1 MKQAEIDA
9 EVARAAFARVGL
21 GAFIV
26 DPRGIV
32 LAANEAATK
41 LFARSVGELIGHPV
55 PGLPP
60 ALLERMARGE
70 HVFLEIDAV
79 VESHKVA
86 IAVDATPDVGTGAH
100 LLLMRDVSE
109 RRQREVLNDR
119 YQLLARYT
127 NDIVLFLEPDGRVVE
142 ANDAALKAYGY
153 TLDEMRG
160 LFIFDL
166 REPMTRREVAPLL
179 EKARDSSLFFETVH
193 ARKDGTSFPVEVT
206 SRGVNVAGRRLLL
219 SVIRDITTQR
229 QIQAG
234 LVQADRLAT
243 VGTMSAGIAHEIN
256 NPLAYALTNVD
267 VLARRIGGL
276 AARVRHSTEAGTPID
291 GTEVADLLE
300 QSVEMIGIAQ
310 EGMNRVRSIVRDLKM
325 FSRQDESLKELVDV
339 RAVLDSSTNIA
350 RGEIRQRA
358 SLVRDYGEV
367 PLVSGSSSRLG
378 QVFLNL
384 IVNAAQAI
392 PEGRSD
398 GEIRLVTQT
407 GPGGEAIVDVV
418 DNGGGIEAPA
428 LELVFQP
435 FVTTKKRG
443 EGTGLG
449 LHIARTIVRA
459 AGGDVRVTSAL
470 GVGTTMRVTLPPAA
484 LTKLADPS
492 PKGHEVMNGD
502 GGDILIIDDEE
513 AIGITLR
520 ALLSPPHKVTV
531 TTNATDALGLVLHGG
546 TFDVVFCDVMMPGIS
561 GIRFYEIVEA
571 KRPDLVS
578 RIVFMTGGM
587 HSPHVQQFLQATK
600 ARCLEKPFTDVELED
615 AIAGVRAGRRSVE

>member
-26 DPRGIV
+26 DPRGHVIAV
-32 LAANEAATK
+32 NEAATK
-41 LFARSVGELIGHPV
+41 LFACSLEELIGHPIPGV
-55 PGLPP
+55 PPT
-60 ALLERMARGE
+60 LLESMGRGE
-70 HVFLEIDAV
+70 HVFIEIDTV
-79 VESHKVA
+79 VGAHKVA
-86 IAVDATPDVGTGAH
+86 IAIDATPDVRAGAH
-100 LLLMRDVSE
+100 LFLMRDVTE
-109 RRQREVLNDR
+109 RRRREVLNDR

-127 NDIVLFLEPDGRVVE
+127 SDIVLFLELDGRIVE

-153 TLDEMRG
+153 TLDDMRA
-160 LFIFDL
+160 LSISDL

-179 EKARDSSLFFETVH
+179 EKARESSLFFETVH

-219 SVIRDITTQR
+219 SVIRDVTTQR

-276 AARVRHSTEAGTPID
+276 AARVRRSTETGSPID
-291 GTEVADLLE
+291 GAEIATLLE

-339 RAVLDSSTNIA
+339 RAVLDSSANIA

-358 SLVRDYGEV
+358 AVVRDYGEV

-392 PEGRSD
+392 AEGRTD

-407 GPGGEAIVDVV
+407 GPGGEAIVDIV
-418 DNGGGIEAPA
+418 DNGSGIEGPA

-459 AGGDVRVTSAL
+459 AGGDVRVTSTP
-470 GVGTTMRVTLPPAA
+470 GIGTTMRVILPPAPV
-484 LTKLADPS
+484 TKMADPR
-492 PKGHEVMNGD
+492 PKGREAVNGD
-502 GGDILIIDDEE
+502 GANILIIDDEE

-531 TTNATDALGLVLHGG
+531 TTNATDALELALRGDA
-546 TFDVVFCDVMMPGIS
+546 FDVVFCDVMMPGIS
-561 GIRFYEIVEA
+561 GIRFYELVQA

-587 HSPHVQQFLQATK
+587 HSPHVQQFMQATN

-615 AIAGVRAGRRSVE
+615 AIARIRAEHPSVS